1 MKITKEQYKILDKLQ
16 HFWREAQQQGINIT
30 VRVNNITNADSV
42 TKGIIFSDL
51 EDFTKAVINT
61 EQNEKL
67 SLLEI
72 K

>member
-1 MKITKEQYKILDKLQ
+1 MKITKEQYKVLDKLQ
-16 HFWREAQQQGINIT
+16 HLWREVQKQGIDIT

>member
-1 MKITKEQYKILDKLQ
+1 MKITKEQYKVLDKLQ
-16 HFWREAQQQGINIT
+16 HLWREAQQQGIDIT
-30 VRVNNITNADSV
+30 VRVNNITNDDSV
-42 TKGIIFSDL
+42 TKCVIFGDL
-51 EDFTKAVINT
+51 EDFTKAVIDA